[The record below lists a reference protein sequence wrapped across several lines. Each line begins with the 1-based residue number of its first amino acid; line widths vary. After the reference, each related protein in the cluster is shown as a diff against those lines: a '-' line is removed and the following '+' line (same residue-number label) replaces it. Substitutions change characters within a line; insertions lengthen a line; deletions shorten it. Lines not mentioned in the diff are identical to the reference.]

1 MMTTMISDQTD
12 NDNDVNGTV
21 VPDNGASSGRATTRQ
36 YVPGRHR
43 ETGCDNL
50 SLSSNS
56 ILLPETT
63 SSDQRFPT
71 KRSVRFENI
80 KINTLNINTLS
91 CDVKLANSIQEAK
104 NLNIDILALQ
114 ETRRVGS
121 GTIEFDSGD
130 IKGWQFIWSGH
141 KQKLEAGVA
150 FILAPHVK
158 LVDKHTYLDARILT
172 VRVIVHE
179 LCLSLTCC

>member
-1 MMTTMISDQTD
+1 MMTKMISEQTD
-12 NDNDVNGTV
+12 KDNDVNGTV
-21 VPDNGASSGRATTRQ
+21 VQDDGASSGRATTRQ
-36 YVPGRHR
+36 YVLGRHR

-63 SSDQRFPT
+63 STDQRFPT

-130 IKGWQFIWSGH
+130 INGWQF
-141 KQKLEAGVA
+141 V
-150 FILAPHVK
+150 
-158 LVDKHTYLDARILT
+158 
-172 VRVIVHE
+172 
-179 LCLSLTCC
+179 